1 MGNLR
6 MNADQISY
14 KGGNK
19 PMTVEQAIKNAGNTG
34 LAHTADIAQDFS
46 TEVAYSAGD
55 MVYYNGS
62 LYVFTADHAAGAWS
76 SEDTQA
82 VTISSELATLKSGL
96 IDNSMVPVNTVTL
109 GTIATNEN
117 IKSFMATKNG
127 YVTVDSGNVGATN
140 PTVTC
145 SLYQIARNYGAA
157 TTVTIASYT
166 GVKFCTIPVKAGD
179 MITVNISGH
188 TVDAEV
194 LQISYS

>member
-96 IDNSMVPVNTVTL
+96 TSLTVSISMHNIGFSDYDFDDLTAESNATWFTNWTDNTNFPAIYGSGVLLPGKDPTQKGIIYML
-109 GTIATNEN
+109 IGDGTARVYTNVY
-117 IKSFMATKNG
+117 MNG
-127 YVTVDSGNVGATN
+127 AWGTWK
-140 PTVTC
+140 
-145 SLYQIARNYGAA
+145 Q
-157 TTVTIASYT
+157 
-166 GVKFCTIPVKAGD
+166 
-179 MITVNISGH
+179 
-188 TVDAEV
+188 
-194 LQISYS
+194 LQFTA